1 MELFG
6 KFYTVTDVSKVMAKE
21 YKIKV
26 PEEELKKFYVENRDL
41 ITRRRAEYVLQNKD
55 FRIATETGRLEVLNQ
70 MLVEVEIKNRAAGGS
85 NVDYCNL
92 YSVSLN
98 RLARKLRGTKSR

>member
-1 MELFG
+1 MSARLWQ
-6 KFYTVTDVSKVMAKE
+6 KE

-92 YSVSLN
+92 IL
-98 RLARKLRGTKSR
+98 RIIEQARKEVKGKKSR

>member
-1 MELFG
+1 M
-6 KFYTVTDVSKVMAKE
+6 VAKVMAKE

-70 MLVEVEIKNRAAGGS
+70 MLVEVEIKNRAAGEVTS
-85 NVDYCNL
+85 ITVTS

-98 RLARKLRGTKSR
+98 RLERKLRGTKSR